1 MHSFDINTRRIGF
14 ACKWIDDASQIP
26 GIKPRDP
33 ARLLNTSTT
42 TVAWLNRQNRD
53 VAEQKLWD
61 LMVWNIESIRLLVE
75 RIGGLHENLR
85 MVRLGSDILPVFTE
99 PTWSYF
105 YQRSDVREYCAN
117 HFARVGDIARRHNVR
132 LSFHPGQFC
141 VLASSD
147 PGIVERSIEEFE
159 YHAQMAAWMG
169 YGRSFQ
175 DFKINIHIS
184 GRQGPAGLRAA
195 WKRLSPEAKNCI
207 TVENEEMTHGLD
219 LCLDVSDIVPVVL
232 DIHHHWVREGEYI
245 LPTDVR
251 VQRVID
257 SWRGIRPAM
266 HYSLTCEEYVTDHAQ
281 DVRPCR
287 NTLMEAGINKQKL
300 RTHSDWYWNR
310 ASNDWALSFWPQFDI
325 MCESKAKNLASFAL
339 YEHAKSIV

>member
-1 MHSFDINTRRIGF
+1 
-14 ACKWIDDASQIP
+14 
-26 GIKPRDP
+26 
-33 ARLLNTSTT
+33 
-42 TVAWLNRQNRD
+42 
-53 VAEQKLWD
+53 
-61 LMVWNIESIRLLVE
+61 
-75 RIGGLHENLR
+75 
-85 MVRLGSDILPVFTE
+85 
-99 PTWSYF
+99 
-105 YQRSDVREYCAN
+105 
-117 HFARVGDIARRHNVR
+117 
-132 LSFHPGQFC
+132 
-141 VLASSD
+141 
-147 PGIVERSIEEFE
+147 
-159 YHAQMAAWMG
+159 MAAWMG

-195 WKRLSPEAKNCI
+195 WNRLSPEAKNCI

-245 LPTDVR
+245 LPNDVR
-251 VQRVID
+251 VKRVID
-257 SWRGIRPAM
+257 SWRGIRPVL
-266 HYSLTCEEYVTDHAQ
+266 HYSLTSEEYVTDHVQ

-287 NTLMEAGINKQKL
+287 NTLMEAGVNKQKL

-339 YEHAKSIV
+339 YEQAQNRA